1 MRLPRLLDPAE
12 IRVLGSLLEKQ
23 LATPEYYPLTVNAL
37 TAACNQRS
45 NRDPV
50 VDMSEGDVR
59 LALESLRHEVLV
71 WKVTTGRAERWEQN
85 VDERLGLHRDTKA
98 LLSLLLLRGPQTPGE
113 LRSRSDRLHPFE
125 SLAAVEAALG
135 RMAEGPD
142 PIAAELPRRPGQKEA
157 RWVHLL
163 APLPADDASTDDATA
178 APSQGA
184 EPVSSRVDRLETR
197 IEELAAELSELKR
210 KLGES

>member
-1 MRLPRLLDPAE
+1 MRLPRFLDPAE

-23 LATPEYYPLTVNAL
+23 LATPEYYPLTVKSL

-50 VDMSEGDVR
+50 VDMSERDVL

-71 WKVTTGRAERWEQN
+71 WKVTAGRAERWEQN

-157 RWVHLL
+157 RWAHLL
-163 APLPADDASTDDATA
+163 APLPANEASTEYAPA

-184 EPVSSRVDRLETR
+184 EPVSSRVERLERR

>member
-23 LATPEYYPLTVNAL
+23 LATPEYYPLTVKAL

-50 VDMSEGDVR
+50 VDMSERDVL

-71 WKVTTGRAERWEQN
+71 WKVTAGRAERWEQN
-85 VDERLGLHRDTKA
+85 VDERLGLQPDTKA

-113 LRSRSDRLHPFE
+113 LRSRSRLHAFE

-157 RWVHLL
+157 RWTHLL
-163 APLPADDASTDDATA
+163 APLPAIEASAESSPA
-178 APSQGA
+178 APSQGH

-197 IEELAAELSELKR
+197 VEELAAELSELKR

>member
-12 IRVLGSLLEKQ
+12 TRVLGSLLEKQ

-85 VDERLGLHRDTKA
+85 VDERLGLQPDTKA

>member
-1 MRLPRLLDPAE
+1 MRLPRFLDPAE

-23 LATPEYYPLTVNAL
+23 LATPEYYPLTVKSL

-50 VDMSEGDVR
+50 VDMSERDVL

-163 APLPADDASTDDATA
+163 APLPADEASTDDATA